1 MGFCYQQL
9 DALLEQEDQ
18 LQHDC
23 YCKLPEIVTLPPINW
38 SIDALLDEFLNRL
51 IVDVALED
59 SRCYHC

>member
-38 SIDALLDEFLNRL
+38 SIDALLDEFLN
-51 IVDVALED
+51 
-59 SRCYHC
+59 